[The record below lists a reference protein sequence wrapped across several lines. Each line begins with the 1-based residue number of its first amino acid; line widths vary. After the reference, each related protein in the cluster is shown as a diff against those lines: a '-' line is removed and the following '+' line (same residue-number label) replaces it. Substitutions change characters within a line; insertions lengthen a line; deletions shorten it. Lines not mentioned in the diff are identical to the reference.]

1 MNSAILKTAKKH
13 LLVTNTTS
21 PRYHTTHIT
30 TQLPK
35 EDLHPTEIHHLLL
48 PFHLILVHACLNEK
62 SGVVKS
68 GTLDSRT
75 RTVQRAQMVAGQ
87 PVYW

>member
-35 EDLHPTEIHHLLL
+35 EDLHPTEIHHLQL

-75 RTVQRAQMVAGQ
+75 RTAQRAQMVAGQ
-87 PVYW
+87 LVYW

>member
-1 MNSAILKTAKKH
+1 MDSAILKTAEKH

-35 EDLHPTEIHHLLL
+35 EDLHLTEIHHMQF
-48 PFHLILVHACLNEK
+48 PFHLILVRLHRHHHSFVLLSLVLVHLQQENYHLLHVCIEL
-62 SGVVKS
+62 
-68 GTLDSRT
+68 
-75 RTVQRAQMVAGQ
+75 
-87 PVYW
+87 